1 MVAATSGRLVGI
13 HAGSGRHWGRILL
26 SRTVAVVLDDDHR
39 FWAYDVSLAILA
51 VEVLRVAEATDL
63 SGDLW
68 DNFRHDLR
76 MAVILQGVL
85 GLEVPGGLTDQQ
97 REQLLNL
104 LVVAAQRLRA
114 RRHITAAEAA
124 DQYVVDGHPVF
135 LRGASSVDTS
145 PVADLAESHHQPHP
159 GRPTTA
165 TARQQGLALRSGP
178 PSWDLRQG
186 VQPRTSAI
194 HAS

>member
-1 MVAATSGRLVGI
+1 M
-13 HAGSGRHWGRILL
+13 

-63 SGDLW
+63 TGDLW

-104 LVVAAQRLRA
+104 LGITLGSTTSRLA
-114 RRHITAAEAA
+114 RSPRVLIRPPRNALRHFSLRITLKTFVHWWPENPLP
-124 DQYVVDGHPVF
+124 QH
-135 LRGASSVDTS
+135 RQHGASV
-145 PVADLAESHHQPHP
+145 
-159 GRPTTA
+159 GC
-165 TARQQGLALRSGP
+165 G
-178 PSWDLRQG
+178 
-186 VQPRTSAI
+186 
-194 HAS
+194 